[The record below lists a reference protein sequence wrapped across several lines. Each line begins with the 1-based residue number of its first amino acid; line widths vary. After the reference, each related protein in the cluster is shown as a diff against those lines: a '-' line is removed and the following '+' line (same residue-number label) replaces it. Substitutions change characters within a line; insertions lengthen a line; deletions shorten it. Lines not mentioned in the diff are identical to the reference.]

1 MPYIRNKDS
10 IINGADA
17 CGGGMKK
24 SGLVYGSDFT
34 RVTRGVGHEGRSRV
48 LLGKAYDKNY
58 VFRKKV
64 QSDCNRVNAVSTYA
78 VVRRTLLNN

>member
-24 SGLVYGSDFT
+24 QGLVYKSDWSRIKGAT
-34 RVTRGVGHEGRSRV
+34 GEHGGHH
-48 LLGKAYDKNY
+48 LGKAANKDY
-58 VFRKKV
+58 VFRMKMPG
-64 QSDCNRVNAVSTYA
+64 DCRPVKAVSTYA

>member
-1 MPYIRNKDS
+1 MPYISRIAS
-10 IINGADA
+10 LVNGADA

-24 SGLVYGSDFT
+24 SGLVYKSDFT
-34 RVTRGVGHEGRSRV
+34 RVTRGAGPHGGMH
-48 LLGKAYDKNY
+48 LGKAYDKNY